1 MAKAELKE
9 IFWDDIPGGS
19 FVADPRF
26 LKENY
31 YFPPRAG
38 RIENWQTF
46 HCQVIE
52 GEGFEDYPPNSHSLR
67 MCSQRLKDIFENNKG
82 TEDKIQWVDA
92 TLTWNGET
100 RPYYILHFYECM
112 DVVDMVASK
121 WNPETR
127 SFDALHPVFLREKIV
142 NHNMF
147 TIPMHSIMLVVKP
160 FIVQEMKRMKMTGMS
175 YGVAV
180 VK

>member
-19 FVADPRF
+19 FAEDPRF

-31 YFPPRAG
+31 YSMPRTG
-38 RIENWQTF
+38 WIENWQTF
-46 HCQVIE
+46 HCHLIQ
-52 GEGFEDYPPNSHSLR
+52 GAGFEDYQANAHFR
-67 MCSQRLKDIFENNKG
+67 MCSQRLKDLFENNKG
-82 TEDKIQWVDA
+82 TEDKIQWLDA

-100 RPYYILHFYECM
+100 RPYYALHFYECM
-112 DVVDMVASK
+112 DVVDPVASK

-142 NHNMF
+142 NHNVF
-147 TIPMHSIMLVVKP
+147 TIPLSTVMLVVKP
-160 FIVQEMKRMKMTGMS
+160 FIVQEMKRMNMTGMS